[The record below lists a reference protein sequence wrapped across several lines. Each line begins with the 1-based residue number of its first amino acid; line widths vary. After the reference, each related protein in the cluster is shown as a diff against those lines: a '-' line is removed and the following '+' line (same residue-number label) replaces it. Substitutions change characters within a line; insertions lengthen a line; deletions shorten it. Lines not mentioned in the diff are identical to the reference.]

1 MRRQALKSNSC
12 LQLIQNSQAHYI
24 MISNKIY
31 RKQCFISLMC
41 HSVSRGAVLKCEHYE
56 NDSYY
61 VPQKKESYMGL
72 ETLYG
77 NNMTHLGKLYGKVH
91 FGKVIWE
98 QHKCE

>member
-1 MRRQALKSNSC
+1 M
-12 LQLIQNSQAHYI
+12 
-24 MISNKIY
+24 
-31 RKQCFISLMC
+31 
-41 HSVSRGAVLKCEHYE
+41 LKCEHYE

-77 NNMTHLGKLYGKVH
+77 NNMTHFGKLYGKVH